1 MSGVCQCAEFR
12 HGTNTCVYNIRTGQ
26 YEFNPNSFYLTRSFE
41 QIKNI
46 DITGLTVI
54 VTYDGIARIKDCD
67 FE

>member
-1 MSGVCQCAEFR
+1 MEQILVSS
-12 HGTNTCVYNIRTGQ
+12 RTGQ